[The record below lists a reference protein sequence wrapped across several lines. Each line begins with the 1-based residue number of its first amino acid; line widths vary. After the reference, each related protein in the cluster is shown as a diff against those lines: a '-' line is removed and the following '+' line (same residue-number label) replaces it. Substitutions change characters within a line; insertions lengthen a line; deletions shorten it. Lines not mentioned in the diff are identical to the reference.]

1 MGGALE
7 GAERTSRDTM
17 LWHASRLSPDQIIN
31 RVKEEADQRGREM
44 VTNDGYAQ
52 GVVDTYRDNIVGR
65 SIASTRNRTGRCFN
79 ASILDS
85 MRYGQ
90 PKLKRLSKNGST

>member
-1 MGGALE
+1 
-7 GAERTSRDTM
+7 
-17 LWHASRLSPDQIIN
+17 LSPDQIIN

-52 GVVDTYRDNIVGR
+52 GVVDTYRDNIVGSQYR
-65 SIASTRNRTGRCFN
+65 LNSQPNWQVLQ

-90 PKLKRLSKNGST
+90 PKLRGYRRTVQL